1 MGKRELLLFLG
12 FLAFGA
18 VVYQVTAPPKDPEK
32 EGFSFSKFVGQIQAE
47 MKGEQAETEVERTAS
62 ADAPNGSGRLVIPQF
77 RGTLT
82 IVGESRHDLEASLK
96 ARVYGMD
103 DDQAKA
109 RAKDVNLTLKEDGE
123 DLSAQ
128 IVLPK
133 EFHRRPQ
140 LELTLRVPSQQAITL
155 ELRNGQAD
163 LRRVGQIRLEN
174 SRGKITMNEVGQVEG
189 ELENGDLEIVH
200 ARGVQLKLMRTK
212 ARLEQIEGELTL
224 EADHGELRAQQLHG
238 PAKLTLERLDCEIE
252 NVHAPIHIEPT
263 RVGLEVRNVS
273 APLTVKGEHSR
284 VLVTLDTAVPVT
296 IETTDEPIDLRTPR
310 QGVTIDAESVEGQI
324 RVSETGSGGEPERSE
339 EVERTEKVE
348 PKEQVEHKERIERRE
363 RRERREPVEMPEPPQ
378 PSGTHGVPPPPPP
391 PAPPAPAPS
400 PTPSPD
406 SDEHDENAK
415 TKRAFLKLHGGG
427 PKITLRNERG
437 DIIIR

>member
-103 DDQAKA
+103 DDQSKA

-128 IVLPK
+128 IALPK

-163 LRRVGQIRLEN
+163 LRRVGQVRLEN
-174 SRGKITMNEVGQVEG
+174 SRGKITMTEIGEVEG
-189 ELENGDLEIVH
+189 SLENGDL
-200 ARGVQLKLMRTK
+200 
-212 ARLEQIEGELTL
+212 
-224 EADHGELRAQQLHG
+224 
-238 PAKLTLERLDCEIE
+238 
-252 NVHAPIHIEPT
+252 
-263 RVGLEVRNVS
+263 
-273 APLTVKGEHSR
+273 
-284 VLVTLDTAVPVT
+284 VTNP
-296 IETTDEPIDLRTPR
+296 
-310 QGVTIDAESVEGQI
+310 
-324 RVSETGSGGEPERSE
+324 
-339 EVERTEKVE
+339 
-348 PKEQVEHKERIERRE
+348 
-363 RRERREPVEMPEPPQ
+363 
-378 PSGTHGVPPPPPP
+378 
-391 PAPPAPAPS
+391 
-400 PTPSPD
+400 
-406 SDEHDENAK
+406 
-415 TKRAFLKLHGGG
+415 
-427 PKITLRNERG
+427 
-437 DIIIR
+437 